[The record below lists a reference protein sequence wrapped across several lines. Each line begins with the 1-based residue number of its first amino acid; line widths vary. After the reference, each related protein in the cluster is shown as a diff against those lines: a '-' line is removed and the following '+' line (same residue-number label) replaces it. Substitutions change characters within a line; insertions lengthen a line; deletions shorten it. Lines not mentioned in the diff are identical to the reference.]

1 MAKHCNICNQDYAD
15 DLPAC
20 PHCAAA
26 RSGPSD
32 SMIDLGPA
40 PQGAPSTG
48 DAAGVDPAS
57 LSGGS
62 DVHWAALVEEPD
74 EPKVKVDSPSDADLL
89 AHEAAQPAS
98 PPLQPASSVSDSAVD
113 LGASPAELVEE
124 VPPSESD
131 VFVAELASD
140 AKKVELVEEPV
151 EAEMVAEEV
160 KPGEDDGGRDVIA
173 EAVEA
178 GADPTRPEA

>member
-113 LGASPAELVEE
+113 LGASPDEL
-124 VPPSESD
+124 
-131 VFVAELASD
+131 VAELASD

-178 GADPTRPEA
+178 G